1 MCKIVHVLKFLDG
14 HFFLGG
20 WVGYFYRVICI
31 ITEIPEIWSFK
42 LDWQIVYVL

>member
-1 MCKIVHVLKFLDG
+1 MFI
-14 HFFLGG
+14 FLGG
-20 WVGYFYRVICI
+20 GDYFYRVICI